1 MIRLPM
7 SKPYQRALFVF
18 RRDLRLADN
27 TALAR
32 AAELAEEVV
41 PCFVFDPRQVDPEEN
56 PYFSAPAFE
65 FMLESLEDLDR
76 QLRDAGGR
84 LYLYRIDLSAIISK
98 WIGKTEKGA
107 VAVSRDYTRF
117 ARERDAEIQEMCASR
132 GVRFLQEDDV
142 LLLPPERLR
151 TGQGTPYVVF
161 TPFWKAARE
170 EAVPKPGGAGRVPGA
185 SWVTEDDPEA
195 ISLEEAW
202 ELLPRRTPDL
212 WIHGGRRRGLEI
224 LDRIDAFGDYAK
236 TRDRVA
242 DEDGTTGLSAHH
254 KFGTVSIRE
263 TYHRAVAALGGDHE
277 LVRQLWWRD
286 FFTQLAWHHPWVF
299 GASFRPIYDRI
310 DWENDE
316 GLFAAWCEGRT
327 GFPIVDAGMRQ
338 LAATGW
344 MHNRARMITA
354 SVLVKDLHVDWRWG
368 ERWFARH
375 LVDYDPAV
383 NNGSWQWAA
392 STGADAQP
400 WFRVFNPWRQQKKFD
415 PEAEYVRRW
424 VPELAELEP
433 AEILALERT
442 RPAGLSREDYPDP
455 IVDHRQRAEQAKEL
469 FRAAQE

>member
-1 MIRLPM
+1 
-7 SKPYQRALFVF
+7 
-18 RRDLRLADN
+18 
-27 TALAR
+27 
-32 AAELAEEVV
+32 
-41 PCFVFDPRQVDPEEN
+41 
-56 PYFSAPAFE
+56 
-65 FMLESLEDLDR
+65 MLESLEDLDR
-76 QLRDAGGR
+76 QLREAAGR
-84 LYLYRIDLSAIISK
+84 LYLYRIDLSAILSK
-98 WIGKTEKGA
+98 WIGTTEKSA
-107 VAVSRDYTRF
+107 VAVNRDYTRF
-117 ARERDAEIQEMCASR
+117 AREREAEIQELCASR

-151 TGQGTPYVVF
+151 TGQGTPYRVF
-161 TPFWKAARE
+161 TPFWKAARQ
-170 EAVPKPGGAGRVPGA
+170 EAVPKPGGLPRV

-202 ELLPRRTPDL
+202 ELLPHRTPDL
-212 WIHGGRRRGLEI
+212 QVHGGRARGLEI

-242 DEDGTTGLSAHH
+242 DKEGTTGLSAHH

-263 TYHRAVAALGGDHE
+263 TYHRAVAALGEDHE

-299 GASFRPIYDRI
+299 GAAFRPIYDRI
-310 DWENDE
+310 AWEDDE
-316 GLFAAWCEGRT
+316 ELFAAWCAGRT

-354 SVLVKDLHVDWRWG
+354 SFLVKDLHVDWRWG
-368 ERWFARH
+368 ERWFAAH

-415 PEAEYVRRW
+415 PECRYVKRW
-424 VPELAELEP
+424 VPELADLSA
-433 AEILALERT
+433 AEILALERK
-442 RPAGLSREDYPDP
+442 RPAGLSRSHYPDP
-455 IVDHRQRAEQAKEL
+455 VVDHRERAERAKEL
-469 FRAAQE
+469 FREVQE